1 MSRPLVIDTAGL
13 IALARLGLL
22 ESAGQRFR
30 RLLVPRAVFDE
41 ATGESRPGADAI
53 RPAADENT
61 VRIVDPPIEQRAQ
74 PILALG
80 AGELATIELAAAV
93 GGVAVLDDRD
103 ARRVAHQR
111 GLPLTGTV
119 AILVRL
125 RRLGAIGS
133 LAETLA
139 QLEAIGFRTT
149 DELRA
154 WALEA
159 AGESA
164 GGPAEVQTEPDTSGV
179 TARE

>member
-1 MSRPLVIDTAGL
+1 MNRPLVIDTAGL
-13 IALARLGLL
+13 IALARLDLL
-22 ESAGQRFR
+22 ISVGERFGQ
-30 RLLVPRAVFDE
+30 LLVPQAVFDE
-41 ATGESRPGADAI
+41 ATTGESRPGADAI
-53 RPAADENT
+53 RLAAGENT
-61 VRIVDPPIEQRAQ
+61 IRIVDPPLEQQTQ
-74 PILALG
+74 PILGLG
-80 AGELATIELAAAV
+80 AGEDAVIELAAAV

-125 RRLGAIGS
+125 RQIGAIGS

-139 QLEAIGFRTT
+139 RLESIGFRAT

-159 AGESA
+159 AGE
-164 GGPAEVQTEPDTSGV
+164 
-179 TARE
+179 

>member
-1 MSRPLVIDTAGL
+1 MIDAAGL

-22 ESAGQRFR
+22 AKVGQQFGQ
-30 RLLVPRAVFDE
+30 LLVPRAVFDE
-41 ATGESRPGADAI
+41 ATGEPRPGAEAI
-53 RPAADENT
+53 RLAADENIIQ
-61 VRIVDPPIEQRAQ
+61 IVNPKIEQGAQ
-74 PILALG
+74 PALALG
-80 AGELATIELAAAV
+80 GGEAATIELAASV

-125 RRLGAIGS
+125 RQLGAIGS

-139 QLEAIGFRTT
+139 QLESIGFRTT

-154 WALEA
+154 WALGA
-159 AGESA
+159 AGE
-164 GGPAEVQTEPDTSGV
+164 
-179 TARE
+179 

>member
-13 IALARLGLL
+13 IALARLDLL
-22 ESAGQRFR
+22 VAAGEHFG

-41 ATGESRPGADAI
+41 ATGESRPAADAI
-53 RPAADENT
+53 RVGADENT
-61 VRIVDPPIEQRAQ
+61 IQVVDPPGEQAAQ
-74 PILALG
+74 PGSLALG
-80 AGELATIELAAAV
+80 AGELATIELAASV

-125 RRLGAIGS
+125 RQLGTIGS

-139 QLEAIGFRTT
+139 QLESIGFRTT

-159 AGESA
+159 AGE
-164 GGPAEVQTEPDTSGV
+164 
-179 TARE
+179 